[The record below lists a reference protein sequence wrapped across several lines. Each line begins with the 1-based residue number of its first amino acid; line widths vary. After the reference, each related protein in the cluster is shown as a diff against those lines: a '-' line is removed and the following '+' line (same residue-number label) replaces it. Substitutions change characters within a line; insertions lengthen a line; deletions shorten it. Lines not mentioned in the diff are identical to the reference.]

1 MIPIGTD
8 RPARRRPIVNES
20 IIALNVIVYIGGL
33 AGTYF
38 GLFQRESVANWGH
51 YDPENIRLWQL
62 LTYQFIH
69 DPYGLG
75 HLFFNMLFLWVFGNS
90 VEDRLGRV
98 GYIGF
103 YLIGGIAAGI
113 AHGIVSNAPVIG
125 ASGAIAGVSGAF
137 LALFPRSR
145 VRVLWLFFII
155 GIIQIP
161 ALWFIGLYFA
171 LDLVNQTMN
180 LFGRGG
186 SQVAYGAHLAGYIYG
201 FGVGFCLLAF
211 GVLKHEEFDIFFL
224 FKQANRRR
232 QFRSVVDKQPG
243 VWDSPNKADDAKDV
257 KARQQNQELSAE
269 EVDLARSRSEIAHHA
284 ASGLMEKA
292 AERYRELAQR
302 HDDLTMNERLQ
313 ADLANHFYQEGD
325 FASAAMAYDRLI
337 RMYPST
343 AQAPQYRLLLGLIF
357 ARHEEKPERAVELI
371 QRAYPALR
379 NDGEIA
385 LAKELLDELNAPLTP
400 NAEREE

>member
-1 MIPIGTD
+1 M
-8 RPARRRPIVNES
+8 NES
-20 IIALNVIVYIGGL
+20 IIVLNVIVYIGGL

-38 GLFQRESVANWGH
+38 GLFQRESLANWGH
-51 YDPENIRLWQL
+51 YDPEHFRLWQL
-62 LTYQFIH
+62 ITYQFIH
-69 DPYGLG
+69 DPSGIG

-90 VEDRLGRV
+90 VEDRLGRI
-98 GYIGF
+98 GYVGF

-137 LALFPRSR
+137 LALFPRSK

-161 ALWFIGLYFA
+161 ALWFIGLYFT
-171 LDLVNQTMN
+171 LDLINQTMN

-186 SQVAYGAHLAGYIYG
+186 APVAYGAHLAGYIYG
-201 FGVGFCLLAF
+201 FGVGFSLLAF
-211 GVLKHEEFDIFFL
+211 GVLKHEEFDIFYL

-232 QFRSVVDKQPG
+232 QFRKVVDKKPG
-243 VWDSPNKADDAKDV
+243 VWDGPNRPNDAKDV
-257 KARQQNQELSAE
+257 AARQTSQELSVE
-269 EVDLARSRSEIAHHA
+269 EVDMARSRSEIAHHA

-292 AERYRELAQR
+292 AERYRDLAQR

-313 ADLANHFYQEGD
+313 ADLANYFYQHDDYE
-325 FASAAMAYDRLI
+325 SAAMAYERLLNV
-337 RMYPST
+337 YPATS
-343 AQAPQYRLLLGLIF
+343 QAPQYRLLLGLLL
-357 ARHEEKPERAVELI
+357 ARHLHEPERAVTLI

-379 NDGEIA
+379 NEGEIA
-385 LAKELLDELNAPLTP
+385 LAKELLGELNAPLTP
-400 NAEREE
+400 ASKSEE

>member
-1 MIPIGTD
+1 M
-8 RPARRRPIVNES
+8 NES
-20 IIALNVIVYIGGL
+20 IIVLNVIVYIGGL

-38 GLFQRESVANWGH
+38 GLFQRESLANWGH
-51 YDPENIRLWQL
+51 YDPEHFRLWQL
-62 LTYQFIH
+62 ITYQFIH
-69 DPYGLG
+69 DPSGIG

-90 VEDRLGRV
+90 VEDRLGRI
-98 GYIGF
+98 GYVGF

-137 LALFPRSR
+137 LALFPRSK

-161 ALWFIGLYFA
+161 ALWFIGLYFT
-171 LDLVNQTMN
+171 LDLINQTMN

-186 SQVAYGAHLAGYIYG
+186 APVAYGAHLAGYIYG
-201 FGVGFCLLAF
+201 FGVGFSLLAF
-211 GVLKHEEFDIFFL
+211 GVLKHEEFDIFYL

-232 QFRSVVDKQPG
+232 QFRKVVDKKPG
-243 VWDSPNKADDAKDV
+243 VWDGPKRTTDAKDV
-257 KARQQNQELSAE
+257 AARQTSQELSVE
-269 EVDLARSRSEIAHHA
+269 EVDMARSRSEIAHHA

-292 AERYRELAQR
+292 AERYRDLAQR

-313 ADLANHFYQEGD
+313 ADLANYFYQHDDYE
-325 FASAAMAYDRLI
+325 SAAMAYERLLNV
-337 RMYPST
+337 YPATS
-343 AQAPQYRLLLGLIF
+343 QAPQYRLLLGLLL
-357 ARHEEKPERAVELI
+357 ARHLHEPERAVELI

-379 NDGEIA
+379 NEGEIA
-385 LAKELLDELNAPLTP
+385 LAKELLGELNAPLTP
-400 NAEREE
+400 ASKSEE